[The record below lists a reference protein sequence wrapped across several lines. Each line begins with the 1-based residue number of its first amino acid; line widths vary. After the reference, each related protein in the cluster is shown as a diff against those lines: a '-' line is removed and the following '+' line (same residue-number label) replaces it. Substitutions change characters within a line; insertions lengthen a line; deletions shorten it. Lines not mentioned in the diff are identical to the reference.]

1 MISKKRYIQAFGL
14 CVIALAVVRAVF
26 PSVADDTKANNI
38 GVIKN
43 DSTDSSTIVAE
54 VEEKET
60 SEDAKNGSN
69 GKANEASDG
78 KLTTDETP
86 NVTDETKRE
95 DINLEKPQRWTGKL
109 STTRFF
115 NPDGSVAK
123 HRIYSVPHFGNTFP
137 DQNDVQLEAAKKH
150 GVKPVHNRE
159 DAEHRKKE
167 LVYVGSNPYFYVDR
181 LNNSIPYLVPRASVL
196 LQDIGRSF
204 FDSLQVEGIPLH
216 KIIVTS
222 VLRTKADVEKLRSKN
237 GNATQNSCHLYGT
250 TFDVCYNRYK
260 TVEDP
265 DGPRRRQVR
274 NDTLKWVLSE
284 VLNDARKQNKCLVK
298 YEVKQGCFHITVK

>member
-1 MISKKRYIQAFGL
+1 MIIKKRYIQAFGL

-69 GKANEASDG
+69 GKAKETSDG

-86 NVTDETKRE
+86 NVADETKRE
-95 DINLEKPQRWTGKL
+95 DTNLEKPQRWTGKL

-204 FDSLQVEGIPLH
+204 FDSLQVKGIPLH

>member
-54 VEEKET
+54 VEENET

-204 FDSLQVEGIPLH
+204 FDSLQVKGIPLH

>member
-95 DINLEKPQRWTGKL
+95 DTNLEKPQRWTGKL

-204 FDSLQVEGIPLH
+204 FDSLQVKGIPLH

>member
-54 VEEKET
+54 AMVEEKET
-60 SEDAKNGSN
+60 REDAEKNGSN
-69 GKANEASDG
+69 GKANEASDGKGKETSDG

-123 HRIYSVPHFGNTFP
+123 HRIIVCLISETLFP
-137 DQNDVQLEAAKKH
+137 TKTTC
-150 GVKPVHNRE
+150 
-159 DAEHRKKE
+159 
-167 LVYVGSNPYFYVDR
+167 
-181 LNNSIPYLVPRASVL
+181 
-196 LQDIGRSF
+196 
-204 FDSLQVEGIPLH
+204 SLRQ
-216 KIIVTS
+216 
-222 VLRTKADVEKLRSKN
+222 
-237 GNATQNSCHLYGT
+237 
-250 TFDVCYNRYK
+250 
-260 TVEDP
+260 
-265 DGPRRRQVR
+265 RRNMV
-274 NDTLKWVLSE
+274 
-284 VLNDARKQNKCLVK
+284 
-298 YEVKQGCFHITVK
+298 

>member
-54 VEEKET
+54 AMVEEKET
-60 SEDAKNGSN
+60 REDAEKNGSN
-69 GKANEASDG
+69 GKANEASDGKGKETSDG

-204 FDSLQVEGIPLH
+204 FDSLQVKGIPLH

-274 NDTLKWVLSE
+274 KTR
-284 VLNDARKQNKCLVK
+284 LNGSLARCSTMQENKTSVW
-298 YEVKQGCFHITVK
+298 

>member
-60 SEDAKNGSN
+60 SEDSKNGSN

-204 FDSLQVEGIPLH
+204 FDSLQVKGIPLH

>member
-69 GKANEASDG
+69 GKANEVSDG

-204 FDSLQVEGIPLH
+204 FDSLQVKGIPLH

>member
-204 FDSLQVEGIPLH
+204 FDSLQVKGIPLH

-237 GNATQNSCHLYGT
+237 GNATHNSCHLYGT
-250 TFDVCYNRYK
+250 TFEVCYNRYK

-284 VLNDARKQNKCLVK
+284 VLNDVRKQNKCLVK